1 MKLKNIILS
10 AAFLMAFSACDDLFE
25 PAVENF
31 KEPSDL
37 ENMPSWAVGLLG
49 HAYIGNPLGE
59 NANNWSFTEVATD
72 DAVSNDVN
80 NDYRKMAAGSWR
92 SDNTPGD
99 LNRWQNL
106 RASWQYLNQ
115 FLEISENVE
124 WARDPKASELFR
136 YVFRETHTVCVHSIC
151 IIC

>member
-1 MKLKNIILS
+1 
-10 AAFLMAFSACDDLFE
+10 MAFSACDDLFE

-31 KEPSDL
+31 KQPSDL

-80 NDYRKMAAGSWR
+80 NGYRKMAAGAWR

-115 FLEISENVE
+115 FLEISEMWNG
-124 WARDPKASELFR
+124 PKILKLPNCLKC
-136 YVFRETHTVCVHSIC
+136 VFREMHTECVLSIC
-151 IIC
+151 IIVAELFGLGG

>member
-10 AAFLMAFSACDDLFE
+10 TAFLMAFSACDDLFE

-31 KEPSDL
+31 KQPSDL

-80 NDYRKMAAGSWR
+80 NGYRKMAAGAWR
-92 SDNTPGD
+92 
-99 LNRWQNL
+99 
-106 RASWQYLNQ
+106 
-115 FLEISENVE
+115 
-124 WARDPKASELFR
+124 
-136 YVFRETHTVCVHSIC
+136 
-151 IIC
+151 

>member
-1 MKLKNIILS
+1 MKIEKLRSYETKKYHLINGISDGILR
-10 AAFLMAFSACDDLFE
+10 LRRLFE

-31 KEPSDL
+31 KQPSDL

-80 NDYRKMAAGSWR
+80 NGYRKMAAGAGVR
-92 SDNTPGD
+92 TILGD

-115 FLEISENVE
+115 FLEISEKCGMGQ
-124 WARDPKASELFR
+124 RS
-136 YVFRETHTVCVHSIC
+136 
-151 IIC
+151 